1 MGDNGKKKND
11 RDSWDQEEQFNGED
25 GELDDGNRVETQD
38 EIGWQSKFYLAQSLS
53 ILLERGGRL
62 GLHLGGQFELNSFNF
77 DELDNPNRQ
86 SYRFHFGFD
95 IDLSRRFKLLGEMYY
110 DPDRDNNIIT
120 GDDGP
125 VGVDFGLMFA
135 FTQNFR
141 MQFHLQPYFLGLYW
155 RL

>member
-1 MGDNGKKKND
+1 MTIWDEEDDFIQSEPIGEEGEFDNGN
-11 RDSWDQEEQFNGED
+11 RTEMEEA
-25 GELDDGNRVETQD
+25 
-38 EIGWQSKFYLAQSLS
+38 IGWQTRFYLAQSLS

-62 GLHLGGQFELNSFNF
+62 GLHLGGQFELNSFNVE
-77 DELDNPNRQ
+77 ELDNPKRQ

-95 IDLSRRFKLLGEMYY
+95 IDLSRRFKLLGEMFY
-110 DPDRDNNIIT
+110 DVDRVNNVIT
-120 GDDGP
+120 GGDGP

-141 MQFHLQPYFLGLYW
+141 MQIHLQPWFLGLYW